1 MKITIDPKDYMGGRI
16 TVMGIASILITW
28 FRSGI
33 VVPAGSW
40 LEFFKVTGDI
50 GVDLFLFASGVG
62 IYLAVNKYA
71 SYWQYLFRRVRR
83 VLIPYL
89 CVCVPLYYYEMRM
102 FGGGYSL
109 LLKRILMLDFWT
121 ACNLES
127 WYIAS
132 ILTLYLI
139 TPFWIRLWKKYS
151 WLHVGTFVAVLFC
164 VAFLWDLPFFVNW
177 KVFLG
182 RIPVYLLGLTF
193 GKLLLEKKTVTVSVP
208 LLAVATV
215 CGTLL
220 VQACTGR
227 LPRALPIE
235 YKYIGYLPV
244 ALCLSLAFVRIPAN
258 KVTNYFGVRSLE
270 IYLIFEKVQEILVSK
285 PQMEMFMGKTGI
297 ALNLII
303 LAITLIC
310 AEILRW
316 ICKLIDWVLNKLS

>member
-16 TVMGIASILITW
+16 TVMGIAAILITW
-28 FRSGI
+28 FHSGVI
-33 VVPAGSW
+33 VPAGSL
-40 LEFFKVTGDI
+40 LELFKVTSDI

-71 SYWQYLFRRVRR
+71 SYLQYLFRRVRR

-151 WLHVGTFVAVLFC
+151 WLHMGTFVAVLFC

-182 RIPVYLLGLTF
+182 RIPVYLVGFDLWKTAAGKENRYGVCAFNGSCDCMRYAFGTGLHW
-193 GKLLLEKKTVTVSVP
+193 P
-208 LLAVATV
+208 LTA
-215 CGTLL
+215 GT
-220 VQACTGR
+220 
-227 LPRALPIE
+227 
-235 YKYIGYLPV
+235 
-244 ALCLSLAFVRIPAN
+244 SH
-258 KVTNYFGVRSLE
+258 
-270 IYLIFEKVQEILVSK
+270 
-285 PQMEMFMGKTGI
+285 
-297 ALNLII
+297 
-303 LAITLIC
+303 
-310 AEILRW
+310 
-316 ICKLIDWVLNKLS
+316 

>member
-16 TVMGIASILITW
+16 TVMGIAAILITW
-28 FRSGI
+28 FHSGVI
-33 VVPAGSW
+33 VSAGSL
-40 LEFFKVTGDI
+40 LELFKVTGDI

-182 RIPVYLLGLTF
+182 RIPVYLVGLTF
-193 GKLLLEKKTVTVSVP
+193 GKLLLEKRVDSDTWGLVGGGCKKWEEPEQAMAREVYEELGWRIKPSEFKKVKVYGEPGRIAAFRDGSIWRMVIVVFALEVAEDRPIRISNESKEARFFSKEELQNIEIAVTHQDIVEE
-208 LLAVATV
+208 
-215 CGTLL
+215 CF
-220 VQACTGR
+220 VQ
-227 LPRALPIE
+227 I
-235 YKYIGYLPV
+235 
-244 ALCLSLAFVRIPAN
+244 
-258 KVTNYFGVRSLE
+258 
-270 IYLIFEKVQEILVSK
+270 
-285 PQMEMFMGKTGI
+285 
-297 ALNLII
+297 
-303 LAITLIC
+303 
-310 AEILRW
+310 
-316 ICKLIDWVLNKLS
+316 

>member
-16 TVMGIASILITW
+16 TVMGIAAILITW
-28 FRSGI
+28 FHSGVI
-33 VVPAGSW
+33 VPAGSL
-40 LEFFKVTGDI
+40 LELFKVTGDI

-139 TPFWIRLWKKYS
+139 TP
-151 WLHVGTFVAVLFC
+151 
-164 VAFLWDLPFFVNW
+164 
-177 KVFLG
+177 
-182 RIPVYLLGLTF
+182 LLDQ
-193 GKLLLEKKTVTVSVP
+193 
-208 LLAVATV
+208 
-215 CGTLL
+215 TL
-220 VQACTGR
+220 
-227 LPRALPIE
+227 
-235 YKYIGYLPV
+235 
-244 ALCLSLAFVRIPAN
+244 
-258 KVTNYFGVRSLE
+258 
-270 IYLIFEKVQEILVSK
+270 EKVQLAACGNLCSSTFLCGVSVGSALLCQLEGIPGANSRVPCGFDLWK
-285 PQMEMFMGKTGI
+285 TAAGKENRYGVCAFNGSCDCMRYAFGTGLHWPLT
-297 ALNLII
+297 AG
-303 LAITLIC
+303 T
-310 AEILRW
+310 
-316 ICKLIDWVLNKLS
+316 SH